1 MNNSQYMVAINE
13 QTNANESR
21 STVGYLLKIEDRVE
35 NVTAYFSMVGAKTTS
50 IYALTLSE
58 YTVCTVLRVT
68 V

>member
-13 QTNANESR
+13 QTNANENR

-50 IYALTLSE
+50 IHLPSQSAL
-58 YTVCTVLRVT
+58 YVLY
-68 V
+68 

>member
-1 MNNSQYMVAINE
+1 MNNSQYMVAIHE
-13 QTNANESR
+13 QMNANESR

-35 NVTAYFSMVGAKTTS
+35 NVTAYFSMVGAKTAS
-50 IYALTLSE
+50 IHLPLSH